1 MLDRKEILSKA
12 VHDCFKEMYAKSQPS
27 GDWDQIIKEYETGVR
42 GKDERVYEQH
52 YLSQEEYIY
61 ILEKY
66 LDAYN
71 IRTQWK
77 EDVGIVEEYLN
88 DGGLK
93 DKYIKDYTD
102 KNGDFHPGYRSTEK
116 VPPIKTQILK
126 YLDKRNKSSEN
137 EEIATALH
145 KIVMK
150 TISECKNFYQFDR
163 EESSFRMTV
172 ALGAS
177 PCSNA
182 ETVKQYW
189 KEKTGE
195 DIVIEERNPKLFW
208 YQDMGYDDEDM
219 AYEFDD
225 PNWKETLDKEWKD
238 ELEKRAQER
247 NKRLKK
253 LEAKFQKENKDV

>member
-1 MLDRKEILSKA
+1 MLDRKEILNKA
-12 VHDCFKEMYAKSQPS
+12 IHDCFKEMYAKAQPS
-27 GDWDQIIKEYETGVR
+27 ADWDQIIKEFEEGKR
-42 GKDERVYEQH
+42 NKDEKVYEQH
-52 YLSQEEYIY
+52 YLSQEEYTY

-77 EDVGIVEEYLN
+77 EDVEIVEEYLN
-88 DGGLK
+88 SGGLK
-93 DKYIKDYTD
+93 DKYIKEHTD

-116 VPPIKTQILK
+116 VPSIKTQILK
-126 YLDKRNKSSEN
+126 YLDKHNKSSEN
-137 EEIATALH
+137 EEIAKTLH

-150 TISECKNFYQFDR
+150 TISECKNFYKFDK
-163 EESSFRMTV
+163 EESSFRMTI

-177 PCSNA
+177 PCCNA
-182 ETVKQYW
+182 ETVKRYW

-208 YQDMGYDDEDM
+208 YQDMGYNDEDM
-219 AYEFDD
+219 VYEFDD

-238 ELEKRAQER
+238 ELNKRAQ
-247 NKRLKK
+247 
-253 LEAKFQKENKDV
+253 

>member
-1 MLDRKEILSKA
+1 MLDRKEILNKA
-12 VHDCFKEMYAKSQPS
+12 IHDCFKEMYAKAQPS
-27 GDWDQIIKEYETGVR
+27 ADWDQIIKEFEEGKR
-42 GKDERVYEQH
+42 GKDEKVYEQH
-52 YLSQEEYIY
+52 YLSQEEYTY

-77 EDVGIVEEYLN
+77 EDVEIVEEYLN
-88 DGGLK
+88 SGGLK
-93 DKYIKDYTD
+93 DKYIKEHTD

-116 VPPIKTQILK
+116 VPSIKTQILK
-126 YLDKRNKSSEN
+126 YLDKHNKSSEN
-137 EEIATALH
+137 KEIATTLH

-150 TISECKNFYQFDR
+150 TISECKNFYKFDK
-163 EESSFRMTV
+163 EESSFRITI

-177 PCSNA
+177 PCCNP
-182 ETVKQYW
+182 ETVKRYW

-208 YQDMGYDDEDM
+208 YRDMGYNDEDM
-219 AYEFDD
+219 ANEFDD

-238 ELEKRAQER
+238 ELNKRAQ
-247 NKRLKK
+247 
-253 LEAKFQKENKDV
+253 